1 VLSWRNALALGAG
14 DGRGC
19 YLLSRLDARALGTG
33 DGHRRDDEGLSW
45 PETLALSLSKG
56 SGANGL
62 SRRGQL
68 EALVMGAGAM
78 AVWPCLASAEEL
90 AGG

>member
-1 VLSWRNALALGAG
+1 MGAGANGLSRRTLGAG
-14 DGRGC
+14 AKKELPRERSEELAGGWM
-19 YLLSRLDARALGTG
+19 
-33 DGHRRDDEGLSW
+33 LSW
-45 PETLALSLSKG
+45 PEILALSLSNG

-68 EALVMGAGAM
+68 EALVVGAGSM
-78 AVWPCLASAEEL
+78 AVWSCLASVEEL